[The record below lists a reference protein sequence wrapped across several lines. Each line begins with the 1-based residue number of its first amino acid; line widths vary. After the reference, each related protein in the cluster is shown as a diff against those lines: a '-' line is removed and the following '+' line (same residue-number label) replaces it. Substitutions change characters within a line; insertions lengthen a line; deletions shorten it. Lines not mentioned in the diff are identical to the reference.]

1 MASMHILSL
10 VCVFYNETTNTK
22 LFSHF
27 FLSLYIYIIRIY
39 EHYLILKI
47 EIRSLGGTWY

>member
-10 VCVFYNETTNTK
+10 VCVFYNETTKTK
-22 LFSHF
+22 LF
-27 FLSLYIYIIRIY
+27 LSLLSLFMYMICIY

-47 EIRSLGGTWY
+47 EIRSLGGSWC